1 MNRSAKIALAALT
14 GLGMLATTAPAL
26 AHGPSQGGGHGMGMM
41 GPGMM
46 MGQPQAANE
55 DAPQPPA
62 PGYGMG
68 PGMMAQG
75 YGYGPGMMGPRMMGP
90 GMMGQGY
97 GPGMMMGPG
106 MGYGMGYGMGPGM
119 HGMMHSMMHGGGMG
133 YGPGMGMGYGGM
145 PCAQQQGAA
154 AGEDL
159 GPDDVK
165 ARMER
170 WLAMQGNDRLKLGK
184 IEAVDDD
191 TITVEIVTVDDSL
204 VQKLAVDRHNG
215 WTRPAK

>member
-1 MNRSAKIALAALT
+1 MKRLATRSACTLAGIAALALI
-14 GLGMLATTAPAL
+14 ATPAF
-26 AHGPSQGGGHGMGMM
+26 AHGPSQGGNGMGMM

-46 MGQPQAANE
+46 MGQSHVDDD
-55 DAPQPPA
+55 DAPQAPA

-68 PGMMAQG
+68 PGVMAQG

-90 GMMGQGY
+90 GYGY

-119 HGMMHSMMHGGGMG
+119 HGMMHNMMHGRGMGYG

-145 PCAQQQGAA
+145 PCWQQGAA
-154 AGEDL
+154 TGEDL
-159 GPDDVK
+159 TPDDVK

-170 WLAMQGNDRLKLGK
+170 WLAMQGNDRLKLGR

-204 VQKLAVDRHNG
+204 VRKLEVDRHNG